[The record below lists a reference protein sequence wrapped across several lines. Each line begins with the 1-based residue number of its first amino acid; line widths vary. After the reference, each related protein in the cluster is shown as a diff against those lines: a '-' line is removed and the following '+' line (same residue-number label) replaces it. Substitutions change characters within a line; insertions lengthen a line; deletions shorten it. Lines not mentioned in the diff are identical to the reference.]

1 MDYSSS
7 GSSLPEISQARILKW
22 VAISFSIGSFW
33 PRNRTVSPAL
43 TDGFITTE
51 LPGKPNFVVI
61 WDKDG
66 EVSCLKQLILCNDK
80 PHIHIYLLKN
90 YIWAGDFSHL
100 DKNWVHPNGEGQRN
114 YVKDLRP
121 VFALPVSPDCILGNY
136 YLSLT
141 LSKISDSFQ
150 FDNVTI
156 VLSWDLS
163 QRKTLYKW
171 SFRYQDSFL
180 EPWQVCNPIECQL
193 FYILGIWF
201 WSLLRPGNICKC
213 FWIWITFIR
222 VPRWEVNGRT

>member
-1 MDYSSS
+1 MLLCPWDFPGTNTGVGCYFLLQKIFLIQ
-7 GSSLPEISQARILKW
+7 GSNLCLLHWQADSLPLSHL
-22 VAISFSIGSFW
+22 GSPW
-33 PRNRTVSPAL
+33 
-43 TDGFITTE
+43 E
-51 LPGKPNFVVI
+51 
-61 WDKDG
+61 
-66 EVSCLKQLILCNDK
+66 E
-80 PHIHIYLLKN
+80 HIHIYLLKN